1 MKSGKLRLYIIE
13 ITLIIFLLLAMIFN
27 KTITRQIISV
37 ILLVYMIITVKFIKT
52 DKMQTISSKK
62 LTLLFVAFGA
72 IYVSSLYLLGI
83 FFGFYSSTVK
93 LTLWSIINYIV
104 PYIVIIISSEY
115 IRKTILLKE
124 SKVSKILITIA
135 LAILDTLLYTNIFNL
150 STIKDY
156 FTVIVFVIFSSIANN
171 VLYNYIIVKHRN
183 VQAIILYRIITTL
196 YIYIIPITPDIH
208 IFFDTV
214 IRLVVPYV
222 IFLVIELAFEKKT
235 IKILSTKQKIIQTI
249 ITLILVAIVTIVI
262 MLVSCKFKYGLVVI
276 GSGSMTGTINK
287 GDIILFEKYDNRG
300 EIKTGEVVI
309 FKSEELQIVHRV
321 IDQRVFGEETRY
333 YTKGDA
339 NLQEDD
345 GYREKKDIIGLV
357 KGKIPF
363 IGYLTLWINDMVK

>member
-27 KTITRQIISV
+27 KIITRQVISV

-52 DKMQTISSKK
+52 DKIQTISSKK

-72 IYVSSLYLLGI
+72 IYVSTLYLLGI

-135 LAILDTLLYTNIFNL
+135 LAILDTLLYTNIFSL

-171 VLYNYIIVKHRN
+171 ILYNYIIVKHRN

-196 YIYIIPITPDIH
+196 YMYIIPITPDIH

-222 IFLVIELAFEKKT
+222 IFLVLELAFEKKT
-235 IKILSTKQKIIQTI
+235 IKILSTKQKIVQTI

-287 GDIILFEKYDNRG
+287 GDIIFFEKYNNRD

-321 IDQRVFGEETRY
+321 IDQRVLGEETRY